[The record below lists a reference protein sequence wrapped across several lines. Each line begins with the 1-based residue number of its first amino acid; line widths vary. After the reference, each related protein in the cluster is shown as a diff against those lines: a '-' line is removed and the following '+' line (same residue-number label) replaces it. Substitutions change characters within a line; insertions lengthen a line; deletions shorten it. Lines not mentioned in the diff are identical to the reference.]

1 MKYSTSPLGTFPQPQ
16 GGTTSFLFYL
26 STAIADQEVMED
38 VMTLIG

>member
-16 GGTTSFLFYL
+16 GGKTTFLFYL

-38 VMTLIG
+38 IMT